1 MMNNNTS
8 ELLKQ
13 RSIETI
19 NNEIIVAK
27 TILFNIYNE
36 LELIEETVLN
46 LGRHYDKAKQNV
58 RKLKRTKP
66 YHQLFCDY
74 YLEKDSLES
83 LKNDLKAITRK
94 RNKLRNNLAYYQNQ
108 YSNLLQEL
116 AEFKP

>member
-1 MMNNNTS
+1 MNNNTS

-36 LELIEETVLN
+36 LELVEETVLN

-94 RNKLRNNLAYYQNQ
+94 KLRNNLAYYQNQ

>member
-36 LELIEETVLN
+36 LELVEETVLN
-46 LGRHYDKAKQNV
+46 LGRHYDKAKQ
-58 RKLKRTKP
+58 
-66 YHQLFCDY
+66 
-74 YLEKDSLES
+74 
-83 LKNDLKAITRK
+83 NDLKAITRK

>member
-19 NNEIIVAK
+19 NNEIIVTK
-27 TILFNIYNE
+27 TILFNIYDE
-36 LELIEETVLN
+36 LESIEETVLH
-46 LGRHYDKAKQNV
+46 LGRHYNKAKQNV
-58 RKLKRTKP
+58 RKLKRTKL
-66 YHQLFCDY
+66 YHQLFCEY
-74 YLEKDSLES
+74 CLEKDSLES
-83 LKNDLKAITRK
+83 LKKDLKAITHK
-94 RNKLRNNLAYYQNQ
+94 RNKLRNDLAYYQNQ

>member
-1 MMNNNTS
+1 MNDNTS

-19 NNEIIVAK
+19 NNEIIVTK

-36 LELIEETVLN
+36 LESIEETVLN

-66 YHQLFCDY
+66 YDQLFCDY
-74 YLEKDSLES
+74 CLEKDSLAS
-83 LKNDLKAITRK
+83 SKNDLKAITRK
-94 RNKLRNNLAYYQNQ
+94 RNKLRNNLAYYQDQ